1 MAASYPAR
9 GPRRIDSGHDRYKF
23 GGMSNATGDWQ
34 ALPHG
39 PLEKLSE
46 NLWRVSG
53 SLPRMSL
60 RRTMTIARLGGDRLV
75 LHGAILLDGDTM
87 KKLEA
92 LGAPAY
98 LIVPNGFHRK
108 DAPAYKRRYPGLTV
122 LGPRGARPKIEK
134 VIPLDGTL
142 EDFPKDHAI
151 RFEPLQGIGDIEGA
165 LVVRSADGL
174 TVVLG
179 DVVFNMDRKRDPLGF
194 IFTTLFASAP
204 GPRVTRL
211 FKMLVKD
218 RAALRRDLER
228 LAALPGLTRLI
239 VAHEK
244 LAQGA
249 EAAAALRTAATFL

>member
-1 MAASYPAR
+1 
-9 GPRRIDSGHDRYKF
+9 
-23 GGMSNATGDWQ
+23 
-34 ALPHG
+34 
-39 PLEKLSE
+39 
-46 NLWRVSG
+46 
-53 SLPRMSL
+53 PRMSL

-75 LHGAILLDGDTM
+75 LHSAIILDDDGMT
-87 KKLEA
+87 KLEA
-92 LGAPAY
+92 LGTPAY

-122 LGPRGARPKIEK
+122 LGPRGARDKIEK

-151 RFEPLQGIGDIEGA
+151 RFEALQGIGDVEAA
-165 LVVRSADGL
+165 LVVRSADGITL
-174 TVVLG
+174 VLG

-194 IFTTLFASAP
+194 LFTTLMGSAP
-204 GPRVTRL
+204 GPRISRL
-211 FKMLVKD
+211 FKTLVKD

-244 LAQGA
+244 LARGA

>member
-1 MAASYPAR
+1 MPN
-9 GPRRIDSGHDRYKF
+9 P
-23 GGMSNATGDWQ
+23 TGEWK

-53 SLPRMSL
+53 SLPRMSI

-75 LHGAILLDGDTM
+75 VYNAIALDDGGM

-98 LIVPNGFHRK
+98 LIVPSGYHRK

-122 LGPRGARPKIEK
+122 LGPRGARPKIVK
-134 VIPLDGTL
+134 VIPLDGIL
-142 EDFPKDHAI
+142 EDFPPDHAI

-174 TVVLG
+174 TVVLN
-179 DVVFNMDRKRDPLGF
+179 DVVFNMDRKRDVLGF
-194 IFTTLFASAP
+194 LVTTLLGSAP
-204 GPRVTRL
+204 GPRVSRL
-211 FKMLVKD
+211 FRALVKD
-218 RAALRRDLER
+218 RSALRRDLER

-244 LAQGA
+244 IAHGA
-249 EAAAALRTAATFL
+249 EAREALLAASKYL